1 MLLLRHN
8 YMIVVMCVRE
18 QNTSQLWTTP
28 EDLLRQTG
36 RGGEGGGGG
45 GGGGMNDMYTV
56 EAEAEMSSTGTS
68 SSTTVALVTAVRLL
82 QAQPRASPPHK
93 Q

>member
-1 MLLLRHN
+1 MLLLQHN

-36 RGGEGGGGG
+36 RGGGGGI
-45 GGGGMNDMYTV
+45 NDMYTLKAK
-56 EAEAEMSSTGTS
+56 AEAETEISRTGTS
-68 SSTTVALVTAVRLL
+68 PSTTVALVTAVRLL
-82 QAQPRASPPHK
+82 QAQPRASSPHK